1 MLRKSLAQSSDHP
14 RIESRQAPRHSRSC
28 PGQIVSARV
37 RAYEKQCFSPTRER
51 KKSEPA
57 GSSPPAMTIN
67 NGKLTRF
74 VKALRGRRIGV
85 VGDFM
90 LDRYVWGSATRLSPE
105 APVPVVDFIN
115 QSQALGGAGN
125 VARNLVALGATVF
138 PFGVVGEDEEGRAI
152 RSLFGAEGMT
162 AKGVVV
168 DASHVTTVKT
178 RIIAKHHQ
186 VVRVDRERREPL
198 SRAVEDRLVRAIKS
212 VLPRLGAL
220 VVSDYDKGVVTD
232 SLADRVLTECH
243 KRGIPALVKP
253 KTSRLFAYRG
263 ASLIV
268 CNLKEA
274 GFFVTRSLED
284 DESVEQAGRALLA
297 HFGCSAVVITRGS
310 EGLNVFEDTSPK
322 GFHVSATSSEI
333 SYARVGQAGV
343 DRSAHGRQVFDVT
356 GAGDTVLSVLAL
368 AVAAHVPI
376 REAAILA
383 NAGAGVVVGKLGT
396 STITP
401 GELLAAVRELS

>member
-1 MLRKSLAQSSDHP
+1 
-14 RIESRQAPRHSRSC
+14 
-28 PGQIVSARV
+28 
-37 RAYEKQCFSPTRER
+37 
-51 KKSEPA
+51 
-57 GSSPPAMTIN
+57 
-67 NGKLTRF
+67 
-74 VKALRGRRIGV
+74 
-85 VGDFM
+85 
-90 LDRYVWGSATRLSPE
+90 
-105 APVPVVDFIN
+105 VDFAN
-115 QSQALGGAGN
+115 ESQVLGGAGN
-125 VARNLVALGATVF
+125 VATNLAALGATVL
-138 PFGVVGEDEEGRAI
+138 PFGVVGEDEEGHAI
-152 RSLFGAEGMT
+152 RSLMEAAGVATKGM
-162 AKGVVV
+162 AG
-168 DASHVTTVKT
+168 DASRITTVKT
-178 RIIAKHHQ
+178 RIVARHQ
-186 VVRVDRERREPL
+186 QIVRVDRERREPL
-198 SRAVEDRLVRAIKS
+198 SRALEDRLVRAIKAA
-212 VLPRLGAL
+212 LPRLDAL

-243 KRGIPALVKP
+243 RRGVPALVKP

-268 CNLKEA
+268 CNAKEA
-274 GFFVTRSLED
+274 GFFVTRSLDD

-368 AVAAHVPI
+368 AVAARVPI
-376 REAAILA
+376 REAAVLA

-396 STITP
+396 STVTQV
-401 GELLAAVRELS
+401 ELFAAVRDLG